1 MGQLN
6 NELNDFLKNN
16 QEFADIVNLSVYKGN
31 QVLRPENLE
40 DVGQVIYPQDH
51 RGAKHELRNDVS
63 KRCRNGHT
71 YQIYCL
77 ENETKV
83 SYVMPVRGMLYEA
96 GRYMEQVKE
105 IHAGHEKTDYQDWGE
120 YSSGFTREDRV
131 QPVITLVLY
140 WSREPWDGAGSL
152 LDMLDISEEEKKDL
166 SPFLNDYKVN
176 LINMYDLEGL
186 ENCRGQLKY
195 VLKLLKLD
203 QDKKAIY
210 EEVAANPEYRKLNLQ
225 TGRVLAVFL
234 GSEKIR
240 KYVEKNKEKGAFDMC
255 KALDDLWKDAEQEG
269 MERGI
274 ERGLQ
279 QGAIRVNLLNQ
290 RLIHEKRYQ
299 ALERSASDA
308 EYQQK
313 LFAEYGL

>member
-16 QEFADIVNLSVYKGN
+16 QEFADIINLSVYKGKR
-31 QVLRPENLE
+31 VLRPEDL
-40 DVGQVIYPQDH
+40 DDIGQVIYSQDH

-63 KRCRNGHT
+63 KRCRNGQT

-77 ENETKV
+77 ENEAKV
-83 SYVMPVRGMLYEA
+83 SYVIPVRGMLYEA

-105 IHAGHEKTDYQDWGE
+105 IHTGHRRTDYRDWGK
-120 YSSGFTREDRV
+120 YSSGFTRTDKV

-140 WSREPWDGAGSL
+140 WSREPWDGARSL
-152 LDMLDISEEEKKDL
+152 LDM
-166 SPFLNDYKVN
+166 
-176 LINMYDLEGL
+176 
-186 ENCRGQLKY
+186 
-195 VLKLLKLD
+195 LD
-203 QDKKAIY
+203 QDKKAIH
-210 EEVAANPEYRKLNLQ
+210 EEVTGNPEYRNLNLE
-225 TGRVLAVFL
+225 TGRVLAVLL
-234 GSEKIR
+234 GSEKI
-240 KYVEKNKEKGAFDMC
+240 KQCVEMDRTKGAFDMC
-255 KALDDLWKDAEQEG
+255 KALDDLWKDAEQQGMECG
-269 MERGI
+269 MERGM

-279 QGAIRVNLLNQ
+279 QGAARVNLLNQ

-299 ALERSASDA
+299 ALERSAADA